1 MLLFK
6 NIKIMVQLLII
17 GLSLITTFLACENK
31 VSASFLS
38 NDRVGGNEVK
48 KVLASMQ
55 TDSVGNENLEI
66 ATLGGGCFWCV
77 EAVFDELKGVHKSIS
92 GYSGGKVENPTYRE
106 VCYGNTGH
114 AEVVDVYFD
123 PKIISYDD
131 ILRVFLHVHDPTTL
145 NRQGNDIGT
154 QYRSVIYFHNSVQ
167 EQTAKNII
175 QEIEKSGLWDNKI
188 VTEVS
193 NFTRFY
199 AAEDV
204 HQEYFKLNGHAPYC
218 QYVINPKMT
227 KFRKEFKDRLKSN

>member
-17 GLSLITTFLACENK
+17 GLSLITTFVGCENK

-38 NDRVGGNEVK
+38 NDRVRGNEVK

-123 PKIISYDD
+123 PTIISYDD

-154 QYRSVIYFHNSVQ
+154 QYRSVIYFHNAAQ

-175 QEIEKSGLWDNKI
+175 EEIEKSGLWDNKI

>member
-1 MLLFK
+1 MFLLKK
-6 NIKIMVQLLII
+6 NSKMVQLIII
-17 GLSLITTFLACENK
+17 GLSLII
-31 VSASFLS
+31 SFLS
-38 NDRVGGNEVK
+38 CDSTVTTPIKSADGVGGNEVK
-48 KVLASMQ
+48 KVLANMQ

-66 ATLGGGCFWCV
+66 ATLGGGCFWCI

-92 GYSGGKVENPTYRE
+92 GYSGGKVDNPSYRE

-123 PKIISYDD
+123 PKIVSYDD
-131 ILRVFLHVHDPTTL
+131 ILRVFFHVHNPTTL

-154 QYRSVIYFHNSVQ
+154 QYRSVIYFHNAEQ

-175 QEIEKSGLWDNKI
+175 EEIEKSGLWDEKI
-188 VTEVS
+188 VTEVT